1 MAKKNRKRLGSF
13 QIPAL
18 NNASRTLLANIR
30 FTSIDEKVKTIAIT
44 STGPD
49 EGKTVVCTNLACAIA
64 DSGKRVL
71 LVDTDMRRR
80 CIGNML
86 NIHPRY
92 GLYSVL
98 AGSASLQSA
107 ITPTEKPGLFFMDS
121 EPNIPSPPD
130 VLSTKRFAALVDQLR
145 GMFDYVIFDI
155 PPVGVFVDA
164 AIISNLV
171 DGTVYAIRERG
182 EKRDAILAGVQQLK
196 AANARILGTVITFS
210 QEEAQNDYYYAY
222 YNEEGKRVSKR
233 EKNEPVINESAD
245 ARDIAADDIEQW
257 ARKAGIDPQ
266 QAVRAGSQAV
276 ERQREARQAAA
287 HQGMHSPMEQFPTG
301 AFRAVGAGNKTP
313 RHKSTRI

>member
-1 MAKKNRKRLGSF
+1 MAKKNRKRLGQF

-30 FTSIDEKVKTIAIT
+30 FTSIDERVKTMAVT

-64 DSGKRVL
+64 DSGKTVL

-80 CIGNML
+80 CIGGML
-86 NIHPRY
+86 NIHPKF

-98 AGSASLQSA
+98 AGNASLSSA
-107 ITPTEKPGLFFMDS
+107 ITPTKKQGLYFMDS
-121 EPNIPSPPD
+121 EPNIPNPPD
-130 VLSTKRFAALVDQLR
+130 VLSTKRFAALIDQLR
-145 GMFDYVIFDI
+145 GMFDYVIFDT

-171 DGTVYAIRERG
+171 DGTIYTIRERG
-182 EKRDAILAGVQQLK
+182 EKRDAILDGVQQLK

-210 QEEAQNDYYYAY
+210 QEESKNDYYYAY

-233 EKNEPVINESAD
+233 EKGEPATVEPAD

-257 ARKAGIDPQ
+257 AQQAGIDPQ
-266 QAVRAGSQAV
+266 QAVRAGSRAV

-287 HQGMHSPMEQFPTG
+287 RQGAHSPVEQFPTG
-301 AFRAVGAGNKTP
+301 AFRPVGSAKAP

>member
-1 MAKKNRKRLGSF
+1 MAKKNRKRVGQF

-30 FTSIDEKVKTIAIT
+30 FTSIDEKVKTIAVT

-49 EGKTVVCTNLACAIA
+49 EGKTVVCANLACAIA

-80 CIGNML
+80 CIGTML

-98 AGSASLQSA
+98 AGSAQLQSA
-107 ITPTEKPGLFFMDS
+107 ITPTKKPGLFFMDS

-145 GMFDYVIFDI
+145 GMFDYVIFDT

-182 EKRDAILAGVQQLK
+182 EKRDNIVAGVQQLK
-196 AANARILGTVITFS
+196 TANARILGTVITFS
-210 QEEAQNDYYYAY
+210 QEESQNDYYYAY

-233 EKNEPVINESAD
+233 EKDEPVVDESAD

-301 AFRAVGAGNKTP
+301 AFRAVGSSKTP